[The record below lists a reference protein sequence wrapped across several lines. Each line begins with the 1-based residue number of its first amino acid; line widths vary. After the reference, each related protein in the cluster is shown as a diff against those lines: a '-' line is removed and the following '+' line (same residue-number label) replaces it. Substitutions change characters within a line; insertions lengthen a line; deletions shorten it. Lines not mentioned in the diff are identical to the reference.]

1 MKRQETSFMLM
12 LLYSAL
18 ILALLVLVYAG
29 ASLYSSA
36 ALSQQNNA
44 DRRSALS
51 FVQSQAAGCREN
63 VRLEQGSE
71 GQILCLPEDGTDYE
85 TRIFLHEGKLR
96 TAFVPKAS
104 PADADLGDAVC
115 PLESFALSWQSDSL
129 LKISA
134 DGAEGFAAC
143 RRGEVK

>member
-1 MKRQETSFMLM
+1 MLM

-18 ILALLVLVYAG
+18 MLALLVLVYAG

-36 ALSQQNNA
+36 ALSQRTNA

-51 FVQSQAAGCREN
+51 FVQSQAAACREN
-63 VRLEQGSE
+63 VVLRQGTE
-71 GQILCLPEDGTDYE
+71 GPILCLPEDGTDYE
-85 TRIFLHEGKLR
+85 TRIFLHEGKLK
-96 TAFVPKAS
+96 TSFVPKDS
-104 PADADLGDAVC
+104 PLDAQDGDAVC

-143 RRGEVK
+143 RRGESK

>member
-1 MKRQETSFMLM
+1 MLM

-18 ILALLVLVYAG
+18 MLALLVLVYAG

-36 ALSQQNNA
+36 ALSQRLNA

-51 FVQSQAAGCREN
+51 FVQSQAAGCREK
-63 VRLEQGSE
+63 VVLRQGAQ

-85 TRIFLHEGKLR
+85 TRIFLHEGELR
-96 TAFVPKAS
+96 TAFVTKDS
-104 PADADLGDAVC
+104 PADADLGDAIC
-115 PLESFALSWQSDSL
+115 PLESFALSWQSDTL

-143 RRGEVK
+143 RRGELK

>member
-1 MKRQETSFMLM
+1 MLM

-36 ALSQQNNA
+36 ALSQQANA

-51 FVQSQAAGCREN
+51 FVQSQAAGCRVN
-63 VRLEQGSE
+63 VVLKQGSE

-85 TRIFLHEGKLR
+85 TRIFLHDGKLR
-96 TAFVPKAS
+96 TAFVPKDL
-104 PADADLGDAVC
+104 PVDADLGDVIC
-115 PLESFALSWQSDSL
+115 PLESFELSWQSDCL

-134 DGAEGFAAC
+134 DGVEGYAGC

>member
-1 MKRQETSFMLM
+1 MLM

-36 ALSQQNNA
+36 AFSQQHNA

-51 FVQSQAAGCREN
+51 FVQSQVAACREN
-63 VRLEQGSE
+63 VWIRQGTE
-71 GQILCLPEDGTDYE
+71 GQILCLPEDGTSYE
-85 TRIFLHEGKLR
+85 TRIFLHDGKLK
-96 TAFVPKAS
+96 TSFVPK
-104 PADADLGDAVC
+104 DAPLDAQDGDAVC

-134 DGAEGFAAC
+134 DGVEGYAGC

>member
-1 MKRQETSFMLM
+1 MLM

-36 ALSQQNNA
+36 VLSQQANA

-63 VRLEQGSE
+63 VRLEQGAE
-71 GQILCLPEDGTDYE
+71 GQILCLPEDGTRYE
-85 TRIFLHEGKLR
+85 TRIFLHDGKLR
-96 TAFVPKAS
+96 TAFVPKDS
-104 PADADLGDAVC
+104 PLDADLGDAVC
-115 PLESFALSWQSDSL
+115 PLESFELSWQSDSL

>member
-36 ALSQQNNA
+36 VLSQQANA

-51 FVQSQAAGCREN
+51 FVQSQAAKDRKST
-63 VRLEQGSE
+63 RLNSS
-71 GQILCLPEDGTDYE
+71 
-85 TRIFLHEGKLR
+85 H
-96 TAFVPKAS
+96 
-104 PADADLGDAVC
+104 
-115 PLESFALSWQSDSL
+115 
-129 LKISA
+129 
-134 DGAEGFAAC
+134 
-143 RRGEVK
+143 

>member
-1 MKRQETSFMLM
+1 MLM

-36 ALSQQNNA
+36 ALSQQANA

-51 FVQSQAAGCREN
+51 FVQSQAAGCRVN
-63 VRLEQGSE
+63 VVLKQGSE

-85 TRIFLHEGKLR
+85 TRIFLHDGKLR
-96 TAFVPKAS
+96 TAFVPEDS
-104 PADADLGDAVC
+104 PVDADLGDAIC
-115 PLESFALSWQSDSL
+115 PLESFVLSWQSDSL

-134 DGAEGFAAC
+134 DGAEGFAGC

>member
-1 MKRQETSFMLM
+1 MLM

-36 ALSQQNNA
+36 VLSQQANA

-63 VRLEQGSE
+63 VRLEQGAE
-71 GQILCLPEDGTDYE
+71 RQILCLPEDGTEYE
-85 TRIFLHEGKLR
+85 TRIFLHDGKLR
-96 TAFVPKAS
+96 TVFVPTYAPLDS
-104 PADADLGDAVC
+104 DLGDAVC
-115 PLESFALSWQSDSL
+115 PLESFALSWQSDTL

-143 RRGEVK
+143 RRGEGK